1 MKKFAAFILILI
13 ILTSFSSCASLGAQD
28 LKFYVISG
36 KLLNESMS
44 DSEIIKTAKSEGRLA
59 FDGNDIVG
67 YNWQTHTVMLRE
79 EAVTS
84 VGTVTEQSGGSA
96 IFKTDDTHA
105 FVLVLG
111 NTLIYTG
118 GFKSGTKNPNV
129 PLEPHIE
136 DKTRY
141 SFSIEFD
148 SKYATGKD
156 NRSNAKLY
164 SFLESSGMLSS
175 KTE

>member
-1 MKKFAAFILILI
+1 MKKFTALL
-13 ILTSFSSCASLGAQD
+13 LTAIMLLTLCSCRALGAED
-28 LKFYVISG
+28 LKFYVISSEVIS
-36 KLLNESMS
+36 ESMS
-44 DSEIIKTAKSEGRLA
+44 DSEIIKAAEKDGRLA
-59 FDGNDIVG
+59 FDGNDITG

-84 VGTVTEQSGGSA
+84 VANVTEQSGGSA

-111 NTLIYTG
+111 NTLIYVG
-118 GFKSGTKNPNV
+118 GFESGSKNPNV

-141 SFSIEFD
+141 SFSISFN
-148 SKYATGKD
+148 SKYATSKD
-156 NRSNAKLY
+156 PRSNAKLY
-164 SFLESSGMLSS
+164 SFLEASGMLSS
-175 KTE
+175 KTA

>member
-1 MKKFAAFILILI
+1 MKKTALLI
-13 ILTSFSSCASLGAQD
+13 IIVLLLSLTSCAKLTAED
-28 LKFYVISG
+28 MRFYVVDADALST
-36 KLLNESMS
+36 SMS
-44 DSEIIKTAKSEGRLA
+44 DSEVIKTAKNQGRLV
-59 FDGNDIVG
+59 FDGNDIIG
-67 YNWQTHTVMLRE
+67 YNWKTHTIMLRE

-96 IFKTDDTHA
+96 LFKVDDTHA
-105 FVLVLG
+105 FVFVLG

-118 GFKSGTKNPNV
+118 GFEQGSKNPNV
-129 PLEPHIE
+129 PMQPYIK

-141 SFSIEFD
+141 SFEIGFD
-148 SKYATGKD
+148 SKYADGKD

-164 SFLESSGMLSS
+164 NFLESSGMLSS